1 MRSAQPRSVALLH
14 ADDYIGDRR
23 ISHGE
28 QADHISGSGGMRDV
42 FEEVFALESLEPVDP
57 TLAARRHMRA
67 RRRRFYKEVA
77 LRDDPAGFTVVLDGR
92 PVRTPARRTLAA
104 PRRPLAE
111 AIAAEWG
118 AQTEFIDP
126 AGMPMTRL
134 ANTIID
140 GVAAA
145 ADEIAAEIVK
155 YLNSDL
161 LCYRAATPGALVARQ
176 SLHWDPIL
184 AWAKAALGA
193 EFMTVPGIAH
203 MRQPDGAVARAV
215 AAIPRDPWRLGAA
228 HTITTLTG
236 SALIALA
243 MARGNMGIDAA
254 WAAAHVDEDWNME
267 LWGRDELALKRRAYR
282 FAEMEAAAKVLAETG
297 ECSASQ
303 GAFRPS

>member
-1 MRSAQPRSVALLH
+1 
-14 ADDYIGDRR
+14 
-23 ISHGE
+23 
-28 QADHISGSGGMRDV
+28 MRDL
-42 FEEVFALESLEPVDP
+42 FKEIFALEGREPVDP
-57 TLAARRHMRA
+57 TVAARRHMRA
-67 RRRRFYKEVA
+67 LRRRFYKEVA
-77 LRDDPAGFTVVLDGR
+77 VRDDPAGFALVLDGR

-104 PRRPLAE
+104 PCRPLAE

-126 AGMPMTRL
+126 AGMPITRL

-145 ADEIAAEIVK
+145 ADEIAAEIVE
-155 YLNSDL
+155 YLKSDL
-161 LCYRAATPGALVARQ
+161 LCYRAATPKALAARQ

-193 EFMTVPGIAH
+193 EFVTVQGITH
-203 MRQPDGAVARAV
+203 VRQPDDAIARAS

-243 MARGNMGIDAA
+243 MVRGDIGLDAA

-267 LWGRDELALKRRAYR
+267 LWGRDELGLKRHAYR
-282 FAEMEAAAKVLAETG
+282 FAEMTAAARVLEEMAG
-297 ECSASQ
+297 
-303 GAFRPS
+303 F